1 MDLELSIVKADK
13 DNTSKV
19 LKGAEFTVYNQDGT
33 IAKDKNGKD
42 AVGVTDENGKVAFK
56 LAYDQDN
63 EMYVMETKA
72 PEGYTLST
80 EKYPV
85 KRTGKDKL
93 GVDQVTI
100 IVLDDKVPPTGVKSN
115 ALVFAGIAV
124 VAVVAL
130 GVVILSKKK
139 ENK

>member
-1 MDLELSIVKADK
+1 
-13 DNTSKV
+13 
-19 LKGAEFTVYNQDGT
+19 
-33 IAKDKNGKD
+33 
-42 AVGVTDENGKVAFK
+42 
-56 LAYDQDN
+56 
-63 EMYVMETKA
+63 MYVMETKA

-100 IVLDDKVPPTGVKSN
+100 TVLDDKVPPTGVKSN

-124 VAVVAL
+124 VAVIAL